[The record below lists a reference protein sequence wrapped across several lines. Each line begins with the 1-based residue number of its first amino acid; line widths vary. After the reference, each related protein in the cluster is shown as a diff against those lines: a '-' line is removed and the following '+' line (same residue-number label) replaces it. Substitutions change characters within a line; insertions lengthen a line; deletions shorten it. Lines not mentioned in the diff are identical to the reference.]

1 MEKKDNFIK
10 SVALLGSFLRQFPDK
25 TRTDSGPLSGLN
37 KEFYDSFSEMLERE
51 PVLNPW
57 FTPQWINRA
66 LMGIALMLEEN
77 ALQEWLSAYKDI
89 PVEPAKELSIGLVL
103 AGNIPMVGFHDILCV
118 LACGHSVLAKTSS
131 KDDRLIRQVAEILK
145 LIDPD
150 LGKRLAFTDDQLRGM
165 DAIIATGSNNSA
177 RYFEYYFRKYP
188 HIIRKNRNGV
198 AILTGEES
206 QQELRSLGEDI
217 FTYFGMGCRNVT
229 KIYVPHDYDLKVLLG
244 VLDEFIEL
252 SQHNKYANNVDYH
265 RSLYLMNQVEFLDN
279 GITLLKEDSAITS
292 PAGVVFYERY
302 SEIEAV
308 QQLLDEREKEIQ
320 CTVSV
325 HPGIAKRVKPG
336 ESQEPM
342 PWDYADGV
350 DTISFLTQLK

>member
-1 MEKKDNFIK
+1 LERKDNFIK
-10 SVALLGSFLRQFPDK
+10 SFALLGSFLRQFPDK
-25 TRTDSGPLSGLN
+25 TRTDSGQLSGLN

-66 LMGIALMLEEN
+66 LLGIALILEEN

-89 PVEPAKELSIGLVL
+89 PVEPAKELIIGLVL

-131 KDDRLIRQVAEILK
+131 KDDRLIRHVAEILK

-150 LGKRLAFTDDQLRGM
+150 LGKRLAITDDQLRGM

-229 KIYVPHDYDLKVLLG
+229 KIYVPQDYDLKILLG

-308 QQLLDEREKEIQ
+308 QQLLGEREEEIQ
-320 CTVSV
+320 CTVSI
-325 HPGIAKRVKPG
+325 HPGITKRIKPG

-342 PWDYADGV
+342 PWDYADGI